1 MPRADAAGP
10 ADALPAGVVFD
21 CDGTLADTE
30 TLSARAWREVLARR
44 GVEVTDA
51 DHTAII
57 GRAWPHG
64 FEHFS
69 ARADLGDIDAFR
81 AELRAQ
87 SAEIYADGL
96 ELFPDA
102 VATLL
107 ALTAA
112 GVPVAVASSSSRAHV
127 LRCLERGGL
136 GDHVSA
142 VVGADDVREHK
153 PHPEPYRM
161 AAAAI
166 GVDPTRCTAVE
177 DTPIGVASARAAGT
191 FTVAVERGVVDPAGL
206 VSADRV
212 VAELDVAALIP
223 PADWISPAA

>member
-1 MPRADAAGP
+1 MTRSDPAVGMPS
-10 ADALPAGVVFD
+10 GVVFD

-30 TLSARAWREVLARR
+30 TLSARAWREVLAPR

-69 ARADLGDIDAFR
+69 ARGDLGDIDEFR
-81 AELRAQ
+81 AELRAHA
-87 SAEIYADGL
+87 AEIYADGL

-107 ALTAA
+107 ALTGA
-112 GVPVAVASSSSRAHV
+112 GIPVAVASSSSRAHV

-136 GDHVSA
+136 VEHVTA
-142 VVGADDVREHK
+142 VVGADDVRDHK
-153 PHPEPYRM
+153 PHPEPYLV

-177 DTPIGVASARAAGT
+177 DTPIGVASARAAGA

-206 VSADRV
+206 TSADRV
-212 VAELDVAALIP
+212 VAELEVAALVP
-223 PADWISPAA
+223 PADWVSPAA